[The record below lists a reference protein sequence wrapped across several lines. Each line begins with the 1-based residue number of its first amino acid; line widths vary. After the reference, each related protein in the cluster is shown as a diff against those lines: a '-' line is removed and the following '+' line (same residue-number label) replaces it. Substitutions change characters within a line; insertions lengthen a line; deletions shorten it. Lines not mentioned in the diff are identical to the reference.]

1 MAYKFQKGSAVLSG
15 SLTQEGQILAKE
27 SKISGSTIGL
37 GDASGLAETGGG
49 IANSDGKLE
58 LSIMGMSTVAYDL
71 SQDAI
76 FFAAHGN
83 AAGNI
88 RSGSFA
94 DLATAFAGN
103 GIAASSGVLSVDTNG
118 SSINNGASGI
128 SVNAVALA
136 GTGLSENSGQ
146 LDVSAAQTGI
156 TSVKNDA
163 LVVGRSSGNDHIDFS
178 AAGTVAIETN
188 NVARVSVADAS
199 TTISNNLIVSGDLT
213 VNGTQTFINTATLVV
228 TSSIQFEGT
237 TPDANEV
244 ILTAANATDSD
255 KTITLPNVSGHVPL
269 LAGAVSTANVTAAEF
284 GLLDG
289 SATNMVPVTILD
301 SDGFFMNDGGTMKH
315 VSGSSVVSYILPKIT
330 GGDVHVASNG
340 AATIQANAVEGSM
353 LNDNVI
359 SGQSELSVSS
369 ASDIAGADELLISDA
384 GTIKRV
390 AMSGI
395 KTFIGAGLPAINAIG
410 DANGTLAVG
419 LNAAS
424 DNASATRTWTLPAS
438 AGLTAGESIIIK
450 AYANAG
456 TYPVTIACAGSQTI
470 DDPSTTQIV
479 LESNNAA
486 VTLYYVD
493 TDFFIII

>member
-49 IANSDGKLE
+49 IEATGGKLE
-58 LSIMGMSTVAYDL
+58 LSIAGMTTATPQVAT
-71 SQDAI
+71 DAF
-76 FFAAHGN
+76 FFAAHGG

-118 SSINNGASGI
+118 SSINNGVNGI
-128 SVNAVALA
+128 SVNVVGLA

-146 LDVSAAQTGI
+146 LDVSSAQTGI
-156 TSVKNDA
+156 SSIKHNS
-163 LVVGRSSGNDHIDFS
+163 LVIGRVDGNDDINFTDGSITID
-178 AAGTVAIETN
+178 TN
-188 NVARVSVADAS
+188 NVSRITVVDAS
-199 TTISNNLIVSGDLT
+199 TTVSNNLIVSGDLT
-213 VNGTQTFINTATLVV
+213 VNGTQTFVNTATLVV

-237 TPDANEV
+237 TPDANEI
-244 ILTAANATDSD
+244 ILTAADAQGSD
-255 KTITLPNVSGHVPL
+255 KTITLPDLTGHVPL
-269 LAGAVSTANVTAAEF
+269 LAGAISTANVTAAEF

-289 SATNMVPVTILD
+289 ATNRVPVTILD
-301 SDGFFMNDGGTMKH
+301 TDGFFMNDGGTMKH

-330 GGDVHVASNG
+330 GGDVHVAANG

-353 LNDNVI
+353 LNNNVI
-359 SGQSELSVSS
+359 SGLD
-369 ASDIAGADELLISDA
+369 DINAAIVGTDELLISDN
-384 GTIKRV
+384 GTIRRTD
-390 AMSGI
+390 MSRI
-395 KTFIGAGLPAINAIG
+395 KTYIGAGTVSINAIG
-410 DANGTLAVG
+410 DANGSLAVG
-419 LNAAS
+419 VNAAS

-438 AGLTAGESIIIK
+438 AGLSTGDAIIIK

-493 TDFFIII
+493 TDFFIIV